1 MQRIRMTVQADA
13 GAATATVR
21 SRLPAQTGPP
31 RLAPFPVPIPR
42 PIPTRNRTRTRTRIR
57 ADTTA
62 VGVGLLLLARLP
74 LVLHPVPS
82 LPPHAP

>member
-1 MQRIRMTVQADA
+1 MTVQADA

-42 PIPTRNRTRTRTRIR
+42 PIPTRTRTRIR

-82 LPPHAP
+82 LPPHAPRGLSPTTWP